1 MKAFLYIIDAG
12 GMIMSKK
19 YSDELLNQ
27 IQQKQK
33 EVCINGV
40 HVLMKPIP
48 DCDEEGMM
56 DPRLYHDNKKMAT
69 MMRFM
74 PKSLMKMNTSPKSIE
89 RLRGMFNG
97 VKSEP
102 IASDQIEV
110 LPQTIKGLDDND
122 IPIQIYLPIER
133 RENMPVLYYIHG
145 GGFFA
150 GHMGV
155 VDQLVKMIVEKF
167 NIVAV
172 SIDYR
177 LAPEN
182 PYPKG
187 HEDCYEGLKWV
198 YQHIE
203 DYGGD
208 IHHIFVAGDSAGGN
222 LTQYCTT
229 RDKEDE
235 SHMVKGQLL
244 LYPTVN
250 MAGIDDED
258 SHWSLERYQ
267 IHPKHRKVIEASL
280 SMMGGDNGMSSML
293 GDILGTEDITNHYLT
308 PYLMDLRNLPPT
320 FLTVGEHDFLY
331 IECMAYAKKLV
342 EAGVETKT
350 VVYKGMG
357 HAYGDNIG
365 VYPQSEDC
373 ALEMGKFIIEHSK

>member
-1 MKAFLYIIDAG
+1 MG
-12 GMIMSKK
+12 KK
-19 YSDELLNQ
+19 YSEELLNK
-27 IQQKQK
+27 IRQKQK
-33 EVCINGV
+33 CVCMNGIDV
-40 HVLMKPIP
+40 IVKPIP
-48 DCDEEGMM
+48 DCDEDGMM

-74 PKSLMKMNTSPKSIE
+74 PKSLMKIDASPKSID

-102 IASDQIEV
+102 IASDKIKVIQ
-110 LPQTIKGLDDND
+110 QTMNGMDNND
-122 IPIQIYLPIER
+122 IPIQIYLPIETK
-133 RENMPVLYYIHG
+133 EKTPVLYYIHG

-155 VDQLVKMIVEKF
+155 VDQLVKMIVERF
-167 NIVAV
+167 HVVAV

-187 HEDCYEGLKWV
+187 HQDCYEGLKWV
-198 YQHIE
+198 YHHIQ
-203 DYGGD
+203 DYCGD
-208 IHHIFVAGDSAGGN
+208 NKNIFVAGDSAGGN

-229 RDKEDE
+229 RDMEDG

-250 MAGIDDED
+250 MGGIDDDE
-258 SHWSLERYQ
+258 SHWSIERYH
-267 IHPKHRKVIEASL
+267 IHPKHKKVIEASL
-280 SMMGGDNGMSSML
+280 SMMGGDDGMTNML
-293 GDILGTEDITNHYLT
+293 GDILGTQDIMNRYLT
-308 PYLMDLRNLPPT
+308 PYMMDLTGLPPT
-320 FLTVGEHDFLY
+320 FVTVGEHDFLY

-342 EAGVETKT
+342 KAGVETTT

-373 ALEMGKFIIEHSK
+373 AMEMGKFIIKHSK

>member
-1 MKAFLYIIDAG
+1 MN
-12 GMIMSKK
+12 KK
-19 YSDELLNQ
+19 YDDEL
-27 IQQKQK
+27 IKRIKEKQHVEK
-33 EVCINGV
+33 INGID
-40 HVLMKPIP
+40 VLIKPIP

-74 PKSLMKMNTSPKSIE
+74 PKSLMKIDASPKSIE

-97 VKSEP
+97 IKSVD
-102 IASDQIEV
+102 IASSQIEV
-110 LPQTIKGLDDND
+110 LKQTIKGPDDND
-122 IPIQIYLPIER
+122 LPIQIYLPIER
-133 RENMPVLYYIHG
+133 KENLPVLYYIHG

-155 VDQLVKMIVEKF
+155 VDQLVKMIVERF

-187 HEDCYEGLKWV
+187 HLDCFEGLKWV
-198 YQHIE
+198 YEHVQ

-208 IHHIFVAGDSAGGN
+208 KHNIFVAGDSAGGN

-229 RDKEDE
+229 RDLEAKT
-235 SHMVKGQLL
+235 HMVKGQLL

-250 MAGIDDED
+250 MAGIDNAD
-258 SHWSLERYQ
+258 SHWDISRYH
-267 IHPKHRKVIEASL
+267 IHPKHMKVVEATL
-280 SMMGGDNGMSSML
+280 SMMGGDNGMTSML
-293 GDILGTEDITNHYLT
+293 GDILGTTNVMDPYLT
-308 PYLMDLRNLPPT
+308 PYMMEMHGMPPT
-320 FLTVGEHDFLY
+320 FITVGEHDFLY
-331 IECMAYAKKLV
+331 IECLAYAKKLV
-342 EAGVETKT
+342 EANVETTT

-373 ALEMGKFIIEHSK
+373 AMEMGKFIIEHSK